1 MKICILGDFSGNP
14 DEGMKNISSNIRE
27 RLHVHHDVLALN
39 SRDVFRKTFLH
50 NIRSFAPEIIHY
62 LHGPTIRSLVIL
74 KIVKFLS
81 GNKPK
86 TVCSATKP
94 YFSSVSQSIL
104 PLLRPD
110 LILTQSLLW
119 EEFFKDRGFQVKFF
133 PNGVDTSKFNPVSRD
148 EKFTL
153 REKWGI
159 SCSDFVVLHV
169 GHIRR
174 NRNLEV
180 FKQLQEIPCLQVVIV
195 GGTINPA
202 DEALKGEL
210 ISAGCLV
217 YHRYINNISELYKMT
232 DLYVFPTKYRHDRLP
247 QSYDE
252 IGAVDMP
259 LSVLEAMSTN
269 LPVIITC
276 FGALP
281 RIFDQ
286 GKGFHFC
293 SNEEEMLCFTMRVMK
308 CDSPSVLDTRKQA
321 LSISW
326 EKIIPMLKGYY
337 ETLLKN

>member
-94 YFSSVSQSIL
+94 YFSSVSQNIL

-133 PNGVDTSKFNPVSRD
+133 PNGVDTSKFNPV
-148 EKFTL
+148 
-153 REKWGI
+153 
-159 SCSDFVVLHV
+159 
-169 GHIRR
+169 
-174 NRNLEV
+174 
-180 FKQLQEIPCLQVVIV
+180 
-195 GGTINPA
+195 
-202 DEALKGEL
+202 
-210 ISAGCLV
+210 
-217 YHRYINNISELYKMT
+217 
-232 DLYVFPTKYRHDRLP
+232 
-247 QSYDE
+247 
-252 IGAVDMP
+252 
-259 LSVLEAMSTN
+259 
-269 LPVIITC
+269 
-276 FGALP
+276 
-281 RIFDQ
+281 
-286 GKGFHFC
+286 
-293 SNEEEMLCFTMRVMK
+293 
-308 CDSPSVLDTRKQA
+308 
-321 LSISW
+321 
-326 EKIIPMLKGYY
+326 
-337 ETLLKN
+337 